1 MRRIILS
8 SCILLFTS
16 VVFGQEVFVQYG
28 NASVYSDKFE
38 GRYTANGE
46 KYVPQDF
53 TAAHLSL
60 PFNTKIRVINLENN
74 QSVIVRINDRGPFV
88 QGRIVDLSRAAAQ
101 KIGMINDGVVKV
113 RIEIV
118 KEEES
123 KDEPVFKTPM
133 ETTKSQAITQP
144 SSPSVAPSKE
154 FFNLEASAAN
164 PSGFGVQIGSFQEL
178 ANFVRISDVVRKL
191 TTDKIVVEVLEVNQV
206 KIHRVIVGQFAD
218 RKGAENLKTKLQPG
232 FPDCFIYTY

>member
-1 MRRIILS
+1 MRSVFILS
-8 SCILLFTS
+8 WFLFFAN

-101 KIGMINDGVVKV
+101 KIGMLNDGVVKV

-123 KDEPVFKTPM
+123 KDEPVFKTPT
-133 ETTKSQAITQP
+133 ETKATTMVQPTSTASGSQ
-144 SSPSVAPSKE
+144 KE
-154 FFNLEASAAN
+154 FFNLEASQAN
-164 PSGFGVQIGSFQEL
+164 PTGYGVQIGSFQEL
-178 ANFVRISDVVRKL
+178 ANFVRISDAVHQL
-191 TTDKIVVEVLEVNQV
+191 TTDRIVVEVLEVNQV